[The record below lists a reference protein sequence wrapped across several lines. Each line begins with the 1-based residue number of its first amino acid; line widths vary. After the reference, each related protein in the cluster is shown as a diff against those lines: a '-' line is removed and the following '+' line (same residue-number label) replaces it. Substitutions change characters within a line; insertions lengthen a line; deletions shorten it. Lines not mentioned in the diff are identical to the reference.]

1 VCLCFLEE
9 VHFQHS
15 AQLMKA
21 LTEAEVLYESQ
32 LYANKIDLRENSHS
46 TQHLYRTMT
55 RFLLNYC
62 WSKTITDGDGVPAAE
77 NNDKIDFK
85 SQ

>member
-1 VCLCFLEE
+1 
-9 VHFQHS
+9 
-15 AQLMKA
+15 MKA
-21 LTEAEVLYESQ
+21 LTEADVMYESQ
-32 LYANKIDLRENSHS
+32 LYSKIDLRENSHS

-62 WSKTITDGDGVPAAE
+62 WHKTADISVSTDEKDNA
-77 NNDKIDFK
+77 IHLK

>member
-1 VCLCFLEE
+1 
-9 VHFQHS
+9 
-15 AQLMKA
+15 MKA
-21 LTEAEVLYESQ
+21 LTKAEVLYESQ
-32 LYANKIDLRENSHS
+32 LYAKIDLQENSHS

-62 WSKTITDGDGVPAAE
+62 WYKTTTDSDDVPAE
-77 NNDKIDFK
+77 NNDKTTDFK